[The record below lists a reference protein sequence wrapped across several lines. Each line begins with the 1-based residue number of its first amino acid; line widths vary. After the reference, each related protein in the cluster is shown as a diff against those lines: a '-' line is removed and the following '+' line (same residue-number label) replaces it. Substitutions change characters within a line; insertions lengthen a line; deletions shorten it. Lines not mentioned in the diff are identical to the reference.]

1 MTDPDDRGVRI
12 QLLVASQHPR
22 SRVQPLIGTRGVHFQ
37 LGRQP
42 RSELIGP
49 VRATTSQLHRRL
61 LAHFRTDR
69 VWSAAPIG
77 HRLEM
82 NTPWQCCW
90 GHDSRVTYSNAA
102 KKKKKVSNTSANSCD
117 STMHYFGWEAHTSV
131 DHARVHDD
139 GMPDACAQLTVFH
152 ASAPTCKAI
161 FYTAY
166 SSTTFFSI
174 FFFFFWAPKSWMWE
188 NRIG

>member
-1 MTDPDDRGVRI
+1 VATLSRRARFTIHVSDQNAMTDPDDRGVRI

-69 VWSAAPIG
+69 V
-77 HRLEM
+77 
-82 NTPWQCCW
+82 
-90 GHDSRVTYSNAA
+90 
-102 KKKKKVSNTSANSCD
+102 
-117 STMHYFGWEAHTSV
+117 
-131 DHARVHDD
+131 
-139 GMPDACAQLTVFH
+139 
-152 ASAPTCKAI
+152 
-161 FYTAY
+161 
-166 SSTTFFSI
+166 
-174 FFFFFWAPKSWMWE
+174 
-188 NRIG
+188 